1 MRVFAN
7 HIGFDKTDDKTA
19 VLELEKEAAKLTAWL
34 EADDGERYDVSVSG
48 PERIPDWSGGCYSV
62 LDFQAGRHVPDCR
75 KCRREGIPVRDHSD
89 HRIFSEP
96 AHGERVQGLFKGGA
110 VFGRMAEGRPE
121 CAV

>member
-48 PERIPDWSGGCYSV
+48 PERIPAWS
-62 LDFQAGRHVPDCR
+62 
-75 KCRREGIPVRDHSD
+75 
-89 HRIFSEP
+89 
-96 AHGERVQGLFKGGA
+96 
-110 VFGRMAEGRPE
+110 EGR
-121 CAV
+121 

>member
-48 PERIPDWSGGCYSV
+48 P
-62 LDFQAGRHVPDCR
+62 
-75 KCRREGIPVRDHSD
+75 
-89 HRIFSEP
+89 
-96 AHGERVQGLFKGGA
+96 
-110 VFGRMAEGRPE
+110 
-121 CAV
+121 